1 MTNRAF
7 YEAVIN
13 ANVNAE
19 ITDFAKAAIQK
30 LDDRNAARKGHQTKA
45 QAEQAAI
52 RAKIVGAVEPNVQY
66 TAAVIAE
73 LVGITPN
80 QASGH
85 ITVLTKAGYFEKGA
99 VKIKGAANG
108 NVNCYV
114 RTDKPYEA
122 EVAGD

>member
-19 ITDFAKAAIQK
+19 ITDFAKAAIEK
-30 LDDRNAARKGHQTKA
+30 LNARNEARKDKPTKA
-45 QAEQAAI
+45 QEQAKAI
-52 RAKIVGAVEPNVQY
+52 RAEIMAKVEPNVQY
-66 TAAVIAE
+66 TAAVVAE

-85 ITVLTKAGYFEKGA
+85 IGVLTKAGYFEKGA

-108 NVNCYV
+108 KVNCYI
-114 RTDKPYEA
+114 RTDKPYKDADA
-122 EVAGD
+122 E